1 MQNDYVRLNEELSMA
16 YELMNHIESNMS
28 SDRKLNL
35 SINEIHLIE
44 KISSQGGRTIVN
56 LAEDLKITK
65 ASVTVAV
72 QKLERKGY
80 VYKEKNE
87 NDLRSVYVYLTEQ
100 GKKMERVHKYF
111 HLRMVRNM
119 TETLTDDETTALLSG
134 LIKINAYLNS
144 LDEKERK

>member
-65 ASVTVAV
+65 ASVTEIGRAHV
-72 QKLERKGY
+72 
-80 VYKEKNE
+80 
-87 NDLRSVYVYLTEQ
+87 
-100 GKKMERVHKYF
+100 
-111 HLRMVRNM
+111 
-119 TETLTDDETTALLSG
+119 
-134 LIKINAYLNS
+134 
-144 LDEKERK
+144 

>member
-119 TETLTDDETTALLSG
+119 TETLTDDETTSLLSG